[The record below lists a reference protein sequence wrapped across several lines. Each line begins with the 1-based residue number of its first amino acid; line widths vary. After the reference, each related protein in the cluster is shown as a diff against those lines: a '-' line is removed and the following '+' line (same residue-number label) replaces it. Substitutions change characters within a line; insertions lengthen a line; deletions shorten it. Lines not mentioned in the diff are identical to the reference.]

1 MYHILYNPGAGGD
14 MVAAV
19 IDSKDYILG
28 DIDINV
34 RRGSLR
40 SELKFK
46 LIKEDP
52 EHAGL
57 YHYAGKHVLIDGSD
71 KSEYMKKIEATYLAV
86 TLSHDF
92 NPELREIFDTILI
105 DDSEYKYARWCMD
118 RCHRILPATHPPVTE
133 EELKLRI
140 ERVQMTK
147 DSNKVKVID
156 FKDVIEGR
164 LIEKLQQWVKTP
176 LNTEVYN
183 HWLTNIVSRLP
194 KID

>member
-19 IDSKDYILG
+19 IDSKDYVLG
-28 DIDINV
+28 DIDVGV

-52 EHAGL
+52 DQRGS
-57 YHYAGKHVLIDGSD
+57 YQYAGKHILLNDSG
-71 KSEYMKKIEATYLAV
+71 KSEYMKKIEANYLAV

-140 ERVQMTK
+140 ERVQMAK

>member
-19 IDSKDYILG
+19 IDSKDYVLG
-28 DIDINV
+28 NIDIGMK
-34 RRGSLR
+34 RKSLR
-40 SELKFK
+40 SELRLK

-52 EHAGL
+52 QHPKLYRTAGIG
-57 YHYAGKHVLIDGSD
+57 ALIEGSG
-71 KSEYMKKIEATYLAV
+71 KSEFMKKIEENYLAV
-86 TLSHDF
+86 TLSHSF
-92 NPELREIFDTILI
+92 FPEIIEMFDTILI
-105 DDSEYKYARWCMD
+105 DDSEYKYAKWCMD
-118 RCHRILPATHPPVTE
+118 RCHRILPETHPFPTE
-133 EELKLRI
+133 AEIQHRI
-140 ERVQMTK
+140 ERVQKVK
-147 DSNKVKVID
+147 DSHNVKVID
-156 FKDVIEGR
+156 FKDIIEGR

>member
-1 MYHILYNPGAGGD
+1 MYHILYNSGAGGD

-19 IDSKDYILG
+19 IDSKDYILS
-28 DIDINV
+28 DIDVNV
-34 RRGSLR
+34 RPGSLR

-46 LIKEDP
+46 LLREDP
-52 EHAGL
+52 QQPKL
-57 YHYAGKHVLIDGSD
+57 YHYVGKHILINESG

-92 NPELREIFDTILI
+92 DPELREIFDTILI

-140 ERVQMTK
+140 ERIQRAK
-147 DSNKVKVID
+147 NSNNVKVID
-156 FKDVIEGR
+156 FKDVLEGR

-194 KID
+194 KVD